1 MYRKL
6 EPELM
11 DDIEQA
17 NAYHAADFSGAH
29 NRRVDVFKELAP
41 PEAQR
46 GMFLDLG
53 CGSGDLTVRFLS
65 ALGGVSILGID
76 GSQAMID
83 IARAVVAQ
91 RPTLQGRASFLVECI
106 PTDNIPRSK
115 YTTIMTNGF
124 LHHLHDP
131 QNLWETLQ
139 GLGTPETFIF
149 VADLR
154 RPSTEEAA
162 RRIVEERAADEPDIL
177 KRDFFNSLCAAF
189 EPSEIQEQLDSAG
202 ISGLKVTLLD
212 EIHLVVHGFMR

>member
-1 MYRKL
+1 MYRQL

-11 DDIEQA
+11 ENTEQA
-17 NAYHAADFSGAH
+17 KAYHEADFSDAH

-41 PEAQR
+41 PESQR

-53 CGSGDLTVRFLS
+53 CGSGDLIFRFLS
-65 ALGGVSILGID
+65 ALPDVSILGVD

-91 RPTLQGRASFLVECI
+91 RPEFQGRASFLLECI
-106 PTDNIPRSK
+106 PTDNIPRSQ
-115 YTTIMTNGF
+115 YATIMTNGF

-131 QNLWETLQ
+131 QNLWETLLE
-139 GLGTPETFIF
+139 LGTPETFIF

-154 RPSTEEAA
+154 RPSTGEEA
-162 RRIVEERAADEPDIL
+162 RRIVEERAANEPDIL

-189 EPSEIQEQLDSAG
+189 EPSEIQEQLNYAG
-202 ISGLKVTLLD
+202 ISGLKVAPLD
-212 EIHLVVHGFMR
+212 EIHLVVCGFMR

>member
-1 MYRKL
+1 MHREL

-11 DDIEQA
+11 HDIEQA
-17 NAYHAADFSGAH
+17 QAYHAANFSSSH

-41 PEAQR
+41 PKAQR

-53 CGSGDLTVRFLS
+53 CGSGDLMFRFLS
-65 ALGGVSILGID
+65 ALEGVSILGVD

-91 RPTLQGRASFLVECI
+91 RPALQGRTSFIVECI
-106 PTDNIPRSK
+106 PTDAIPRSQ
-115 YTTIMTNGF
+115 YSTIMTHGF

-131 QNLWETLQ
+131 QNLWKTLQ
-139 GLGTPETFIF
+139 QVGTPETFIF

-154 RPSTEEAA
+154 RPSTKEAA
-162 RRIVEERAADEPDIL
+162 RRIVEERASDEPDIL

-189 EPSEIQEQLDSAG
+189 EPSEIQEQLDRAG
-202 ISGLKVTLLD
+202 ISGLKVAPLD
-212 EIHLVVHGFMR
+212 EIHLIVYGFMK